1 MRLILAQL
9 DFAVGAVQ
17 ANLERVRAACAEA
30 DLGNDDLVLFPE
42 LTLAGYPPD
51 DLLLRPGFLS
61 RCEAAVAQIEAWGLP
76 GHVLVGHPWHQADR
90 LYNALSWWHDGALQL
105 RYLKQ
110 ALPNYAVFDEKR
122 YFACGTEAGLMRWGP
137 IQVGVLLCEDIW
149 AMEPAA
155 RVVAAGA
162 ELLLVANAS
171 PYHAGKRAER
181 EAMLS
186 LRAREHGVAI
196 AYVNLVGG
204 QDDLVFDGQS
214 MAVNADGRI
223 AAAVPAFADG
233 LYALEYDP
241 LARRFDSPPWHVSAA
256 VDETALV
263 YAGLV
268 RATADYVRKNGFKR
282 VLLGLSGGID
292 SALTLAIA
300 VDALGAD
307 QVEAILLPSRFT
319 SALSNEEAARQ
330 AELLGV
336 RWRSLPIEAPFQAF
350 LDTLAPSFTGRGADV
365 TEENLQSRCRGVLLM
380 ALSNKFG
387 SLLLSTGNKSEMAM
401 GYATLY
407 GDMCGAFAPLKD
419 VYKTEVY
426 ALARWRN
433 AQAPAIPE
441 AVIERPPSAE
451 LRANQVD
458 QDSLPPYAELDAI
471 LYRFI
476 ELDRAREDIIAEGYP
491 AEVVQRVGRQVL
503 LNEYKRR
510 QAPPGP
516 KVSRRA
522 FGRERR
528 YPVSSGY
535 R

>member
-1 MRLILAQL
+1 MKLTLAQL
-9 DFAVGAVQ
+9 DFVVGDVDG
-17 ANLERVRAACAEA
+17 NVERVRSACQRS
-30 DLGNDDLVLFPE
+30 GQSGDDLLLFPE
-42 LTLAGYPPD
+42 LAIAGYPPD
-51 DLLLRPGFLS
+51 DLLLRPGFLA
-61 RCEAAVAQIEAWGLP
+61 RCQAGVSAIEAAALP
-76 GHVLVGHPWHQADR
+76 GHVLVGHPWQQDEQ
-90 LYNALSWWHDGALQL
+90 LYNACSWWRDGQLQL

-122 YFACGTEAGLMRWGP
+122 HFARGQEVGLVRWGAVSVGLM
-137 IQVGVLLCEDIW
+137 ICEDIW
-149 AMEPAA
+149 ADAPTA
-155 RVVAAGA
+155 RTVAAGA
-162 ELLLVANAS
+162 ELLLVCNAS

-181 EAMLS
+181 EAL
-186 LRAREHGVAI
+186 LQRRAREHGVAI
-196 AYVNLVGG
+196 AYVNLLGG
-204 QDDLVFDGQS
+204 QDDIVFDGQS
-214 MAVNADGRI
+214 LAVNADGSI
-223 AAAVPAFADG
+223 AGVAPAFAEELLSLDYDPTRRHFAPVQWHVPAPAEEWST
-233 LYALEYDP
+233 LYA
-241 LARRFDSPPWHVSAA
+241 
-256 VDETALV
+256 ALV
-263 YAGLV
+263 
-268 RATADYVRKNGFKR
+268 RSTADYVRKNGFSK

-300 VDALGAD
+300 VDALGPE
-307 QVEAILLPSRFT
+307 QVEAILLPSRYT
-319 SALSNEEAARQ
+319 SDLSNVEAARQ
-330 AELLGV
+330 AEILGV

-350 LDTLAPSFTGRGADV
+350 LDTLAPTFEGRPVDV
-365 TEENLQSRCRGVLLM
+365 TEENLQSRCRGVILM

-419 VYKTEVY
+419 VYKTEVF

-433 AQAPAIPE
+433 TQGMAIPE

-451 LRANQVD
+451 LRDNQVD
-458 QDSLPPYAELDAI
+458 QDSLPPYEQLDAI

-476 ELDRAREDIIAEGYP
+476 ELDRSRAAIIEEGYP
-491 AEVVQRVGRQVL
+491 EAMVQRVGRHVL

-516 KVSRRA
+516 KVSHRA

-528 YPVSSGY
+528 YPISSGF

>member
-17 ANLERVRAACAEA
+17 ANLERVRAACAEGE
-30 DLGNDDLVLFPE
+30 LGNDDLILFPE

-51 DLLLRPGFLS
+51 DLLLRPGFLA
-61 RCEAAVAQIEAWGLP
+61 RCEAAVAQIDAWGLP
-76 GHVLVGHPWHQADR
+76 GHVLVGHPWHVDER

-122 YFACGTEAGLMRWGP
+122 YFGRGDASGLMRWGEVR
-137 IQVGVLLCEDIW
+137 VGVLLCEDIW
-149 AMEPAA
+149 AMAPAA
-155 RVVAAGA
+155 RAVADGA

-181 EAMLS
+181 EAMLR

-204 QDDLVFDGQS
+204 QDDLIFDGQS
-214 MAVNADGRI
+214 MAVNADGSI
-223 AAAVPAFADG
+223 AAVVPAFADS
-233 LYALEYDP
+233 LFAIEYDP
-241 LARRFDSPPWHVSAA
+241 LARRFDVPPWHVEAP
-256 VDETALV
+256 VDESGLIYEA
-263 YAGLV
+263 LV
-268 RATADYVRKNGFKR
+268 RATADYVRKNGFQR

-307 QVEAILLPSRFT
+307 QVEAILLPSRYT
-319 SALSNEEAARQ
+319 SDLSNAEAARQ

-336 RWRSLPIEAPFQAF
+336 QWHSLPIEAPFQAF
-350 LDTLAPSFTGRGADV
+350 VDTLAPRFAGLETDV

-419 VYKTEVY
+419 LYKTEVY
-426 ALARWRN
+426 ALSRWRN
-433 AQAPAIPE
+433 TQSPAIPA

-458 QDSLPPYAELDAI
+458 QDTLPPYEQLDAI

-476 ELDRAREDIIAEGYP
+476 ELDRARADIIAEGYP

-503 LNEYKRR
+503 INEYKRR